1 MTQNVVAEPGSRS
14 GRRDDEPP
22 VRLLAQRTFFTARSF
37 PAPDG
42 MYAEAEVGAAVPERE
57 RITVEPHA
65 FVTTNTYF
73 GRFPASYWQ
82 RWTDI
87 ATCDVEAVVTGSG
100 KLVISASD
108 SHGDSRTV
116 TSKTVSG
123 AAAELVRLTAPI
135 DRFVDG
141 GALWLDIET
150 GADSLV
156 VEQVRWTVAAPGA
169 PRPVSV
175 VICTHNRADYCI
187 ETLTELAEDS
197 MVRDYIAAVHVT
209 DQGTDAVESREKF
222 VQVKELLGEKL
233 HYVRQPNL
241 GGAGGFTR
249 GMYEV
254 LEGERGDDAHV
265 LLMDDDIKLESD
277 TILRISALANCTN
290 EPTIVGGQ
298 NLCELHPGQLFVDA
312 DIVNLPELRAGIDRT
327 ESLSQR
333 SMLEHNQDRRVD
345 ATHNA
350 WWCCLIPAE
359 VVKAVGYPL
368 PIFFQWDDVE
378 YGLRARGAG
387 FFTVTLPGAGV
398 WHQDLHWKGWD
409 DWARYFHYRNG
420 LITAALH
427 GQLQPNAMFQFL
439 LNEFMETLAS
449 MQYGLAATMIKAI
462 EDFLS
467 GPDTLADGGANVVPA
482 IRMLR
487 AEYPETHI
495 VPAARTGV
503 KADQMPIIR
512 PSWEPSKPILV
523 LLKRLAMQY
532 LDKPGHS
539 AAIRAGDEHWW
550 HVSLFR
556 TAVVTDSSQTGVR
569 VRRLDKQLMT
579 SLGKQGFQVLWR
591 LRREGEGTIHRYLAA
606 QGHLTSKENWERL
619 FGA

>member
-1 MTQNVVAEPGSRS
+1 MTQNAVAEPERS
-14 GRRDDEPP
+14 ERPEPDRP
-22 VRLLAQRTFFTARSF
+22 GVRLLAQRTFFTARSF

-42 MYAEAEVGAAVPERE
+42 MYARAEVGAATPERE

-73 GRFPASYWQ
+73 GRFPATYWQ
-82 RWTDI
+82 RYTDV

-100 KLVISASD
+100 KLLVSASD
-108 SHGDSRTV
+108 SRGDTRTV
-116 TSKTVSG
+116 VAKTVSG
-123 AAAELVRLTAPI
+123 AEGDTVRLTAPI

-141 GALWLDIET
+141 GALWLDLET
-150 GADSLV
+150 GGETLL
-156 VEQVRWTVAAPGA
+156 VEQVRWTVPAPQAA
-169 PRPVSV
+169 RPVSV

-187 ETLTELAEDS
+187 ETLTELAEDPI
-197 MVRDYIAAVHVT
+197 VRDYVTAVHVT
-209 DQGTDAVESREKF
+209 DQGTDPVESREKF
-222 VQVKELLGEKL
+222 VHIKELLGEKL
-233 HYVRQPNL
+233 RYVRQPNL

-254 LEGERGDDAHV
+254 LEAEGGDDAHV

-277 TILRISALANCTN
+277 TILRISALANCAT
-290 EPTIVGGQ
+290 EPAIVGGQ
-298 NLCELHPGQLFVDA
+298 NLCELHPDQLFVDA
-312 DIVNLPELRAGIDRT
+312 DIANLPKLRAGIDRT
-327 ESLSQR
+327 DSLSQR

-378 YGLRARGAG
+378 YGLRARSAG

-398 WHQDLHWKGWD
+398 WHSDLHWKGWD

-439 LNEFMETLAS
+439 LNEFLETLAS
-449 MQYGLAATMIKAI
+449 MQYGLAATMIKAL
-462 EDFLS
+462 EDFLQ
-467 GPDTLADGGANVVPA
+467 GPDTLQDGGAHVVPA

-495 VPAARTGV
+495 VPAARPGV
-503 KADQMPIIR
+503 KAEHMPIVR
-512 PSWEPSKPILV
+512 PSWEPSKPTLV

-532 LDKPGHS
+532 LDKPGGS
-539 AAIRAGDEHWW
+539 AALRAGDEHWW

-556 TAVVTDSSQTGVR
+556 TAVVTDTSQTGVR
-569 VRRLDKQLMT
+569 VRRLDRQLMT
-579 SLGKQGFQVLWR
+579 RLGKQGLKVLWQ
-591 LRREGEGTIHRYLAA
+591 LRSEGEDVVRRYVAA
-606 QGHLTSKENWERL
+606 QGQLTSKENWERL
-619 FGA
+619 FGK

>member
-1 MTQNVVAEPGSRS
+1 MTQDVVAEPENRS
-14 GRRDDEPP
+14 GSQGAEPG
-22 VRLLAQRTFFTARSF
+22 RLLAQRTFFAARSF
-37 PAPDG
+37 PAPDA
-42 MYAEAEVGAAVPERE
+42 MYAATTLGAATPERD
-57 RITVEPHA
+57 RVTVEPHA

-82 RWTDI
+82 RWTEV

-100 KLVISASD
+100 KLLISASD
-108 SHGDSRTV
+108 SKGDSRTAA
-116 TSKTVSG
+116 SKVVEAADRETVK
-123 AAAELVRLTAPI
+123 LTAPI

-150 GADSLV
+150 GGERLV
-156 VEQVRWTVAAPGA
+156 VEDVRWTVGSAKA

-175 VICTHNRADYCI
+175 VICTYNRADYCI
-187 ETLTELAEDS
+187 ETLTELAEDPI
-197 MVRDYIAAVHVT
+197 VRDYVATVHVT
-209 DQGTDAVESREKF
+209 DQGTDTVESRERF
-222 VQVKELLGEKL
+222 AQVKELLGDKL
-233 HYVRQPNL
+233 RYVRQSNL

-249 GMYEV
+249 GMYET
-254 LEGERGDDAHV
+254 LEGPGGEDAHI

-277 TILRISALANCTN
+277 TIMRISALANCAT
-290 EPTIVGGQ
+290 EPAVVGGQ
-298 NLCELHPGQLFVDA
+298 NLCELHPDQLFVDA
-312 DIVNLPELRAGIDRT
+312 DIANLPQLRAGVDRT
-327 ESLSQR
+327 DSLSQH
-333 SMLEHNQDRRVD
+333 SMLDHNQDRRVD

-359 VVKAVGYPL
+359 VVRAIGYPL

-427 GQLQPNAMFQFL
+427 HQLQPKDMVQFL

-462 EDFLS
+462 EDFLD
-467 GPDTLADGGANVVPA
+467 GPGTLGDGGASVVPA

-487 AEYPETHI
+487 AEFPETHI
-495 VPAARTGV
+495 VPAARPGV
-503 KADQMPIIR
+503 RADHMPIVR
-512 PSWEPSKPILV
+512 PGWEPSKPMLV

-532 LDKPGHS
+532 LDKPGGS
-539 AAIRAGDEHWW
+539 AAIRAGDENWW

-569 VRRLDKQLMT
+569 VRRLDKKLMT
-579 SLGKQGFQVLWR
+579 KLAKQGLAVLWR
-591 LRREGEGTIHRYLAA
+591 LRAEGAQTVRRYHEA
-606 QGHLTSKENWERL
+606 QPQLTSKENWERL
-619 FGA
+619 FGER

>member
-1 MTQNVVAEPGSRS
+1 MTQDVVAESESRPGSQ
-14 GRRDDEPP
+14 GGEPG
-22 VRLLAQRTFFTARSF
+22 RLLAQRTFFAARSF
-37 PAPDG
+37 PAPDA
-42 MYAEAEVGAAVPERE
+42 MYAATTLGAAAPERD
-57 RITVEPHA
+57 RVTVEPHA

-82 RWTDI
+82 RWTEVT
-87 ATCDVEAVVTGSG
+87 TCDVEAVVTGSG
-100 KLVISASD
+100 KLLISASD
-108 SHGDSRTV
+108 SRGDMRTAA
-116 TSKTVSG
+116 SATVSG
-123 AAAELVRLTAPI
+123 ADGETVKLTAPI

-150 GADSLV
+150 GGERLV
-156 VEQVRWTVAAPGA
+156 VENVRWTVGSAKA

-187 ETLTELAEDS
+187 ETLTELAEDPI
-197 MVRDYIAAVHVT
+197 VREYIATVHVT
-209 DQGTDAVESREKF
+209 DQGTDTVESRERF
-222 VQVKELLGEKL
+222 AHVKELLGDKL
-233 HYVRQPNL
+233 RYVRQPNL

-249 GMYEV
+249 GMYET
-254 LEGERGDDAHV
+254 LEGPGGEDAHI

-277 TILRISALANCTN
+277 TIMRISALANCTG
-290 EPTIVGGQ
+290 EPAVVGGQ
-298 NLCELHPGQLFVDA
+298 NLCELHPDQLFVDA
-312 DIVNLPELRAGIDRT
+312 DIANLPKLRAGVDRM
-327 ESLSQR
+327 ESLAQR

-359 VVKAVGYPL
+359 VVRAIGYPL

-420 LITAALH
+420 LITASLH
-427 GQLQPNAMFQFL
+427 NQLQPKDMFQFL

-462 EDFLS
+462 EDFLD
-467 GPDTLADGGANVVPA
+467 GPGTLTDGGATVVPA

-487 AEYPETHI
+487 AEFPETHI
-495 VPAARTGV
+495 VPAARPGV
-503 KADQMPIIR
+503 RADHMPIVR
-512 PSWEPSKPILV
+512 PRSEPSKPTLV

-532 LDKPGHS
+532 LDKPGRS
-539 AAIRAGDEHWW
+539 AAIRAGDDAWW

-569 VRRLDKQLMT
+569 VRRLDKKLMT
-579 SLGKQGFQVLWR
+579 KLGKQGMQVLWR
-591 LRREGEGTIHRYLAA
+591 LRQEGAQTVLRYQAA
-606 QGHLTSKENWERL
+606 QQQLTSKENWERL
-619 FGA
+619 FGQR